1 MGRKTQPHQAAAN
14 EVQNMGNRGLPL
26 RLALI
31 SLATL
36 LFGFVLAKYGLD
48 FEAPRA
54 RNINMAVQLEIQF
67 PDLYEASIAE
77 LQDGMSKGLFTSVDL
92 VKVTPVLSNPVGN

>member
-1 MGRKTQPHQAAAN
+1 
-14 EVQNMGNRGLPL
+14 MGNRGLPL

-36 LFGFVLAKYGLD
+36 LFGLVLAKYGLD
-48 FEAPRA
+48 LEVPRA
-54 RNINMAVQLEIQF
+54 RNINMAVQVQF

-92 VKVTPVLSNPVGN
+92 VKVTPVLSNLVS

>member
-1 MGRKTQPHQAAAN
+1 
-14 EVQNMGNRGLPL
+14 MGNRGLPL

-36 LFGFVLAKYGLD
+36 LFGLVLAKYGLD

-54 RNINMAVQLEIQF
+54 RNINMAVQVQF

-77 LQDGMSKGLFTSVDL
+77 LQDGMSKGLFTSADL
-92 VKVTPVLSNPVGN
+92 VKVTPVLSNLVIENGN